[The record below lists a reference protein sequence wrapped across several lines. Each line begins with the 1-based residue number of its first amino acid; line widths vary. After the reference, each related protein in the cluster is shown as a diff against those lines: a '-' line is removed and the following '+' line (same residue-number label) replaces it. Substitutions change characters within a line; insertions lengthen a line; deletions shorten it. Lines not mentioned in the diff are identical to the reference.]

1 MRCLKTVVA
10 LRRYL
15 ELVRWGQST
24 PFAEGSTPPPS
35 PLTLGLVPT
44 MGALHRGHLSLIER
58 ARRENDHVI
67 VSIFVNPLQFSP
79 QEDLSS
85 YPRNLEADLEQ
96 CETMGVDVVFAP
108 SAEEFYG
115 LAQVGPGLSDRLTQ
129 VIPPPAMTEVLCGRS
144 RPTHF
149 QGVTTVVTKLLSLT
163 QPDRAYFGQKDA
175 QQLAI
180 LRTLAQN
187 LNLPSQIIGCPI
199 VREPSGLALSSRN
212 RYLTPTERQ
221 TATVLHRSL
230 QAAQTQFQQ
239 GERRTAPLLET
250 VSQILAA
257 ETSVKPDYIELVD
270 PDSLQPLET
279 IENKGLLALAVQVG
293 KARLLDNRVLINR
306 KPIVALDGPAGAGKS
321 TVTRRVAAALG
332 LLYLDTGAMYRAV
345 TWLVLASG
353 LDLEDEPAIAE
364 LLAHSQ
370 VQLQPGT
377 PDPAHPQDLPPVR
390 VWVRWPDPKAPS
402 AHQRQEITAAIRTP
416 EVTAQV
422 SRIAAQPAV
431 RSALVRQQQQY
442 GQQGGLVAEGRD
454 IGTTVFPDAEVKIF
468 LTASNAERARR
479 RQRDM
484 ENQGQTPPSLAQLE
498 AEIADRDRQD
508 SSRRVSP
515 LVKAAD
521 AVELLTD
528 GLSIEAVTDRIVEL
542 YRDRLG
548 TA

>member
-1 MRCLKTVVA
+1 
-10 LRRYL
+10 
-15 ELVRWGQST
+15 
-24 PFAEGSTPPPS
+24 
-35 PLTLGLVPT
+35 
-44 MGALHRGHLSLIER
+44 
-58 ARRENDHVI
+58 
-67 VSIFVNPLQFSP
+67 
-79 QEDLSS
+79 
-85 YPRNLEADLEQ
+85 
-96 CETMGVDVVFAP
+96 
-108 SAEEFYG
+108 
-115 LAQVGPGLSDRLTQ
+115 
-129 VIPPPAMTEVLCGRS
+129 
-144 RPTHF
+144 
-149 QGVTTVVTKLLSLT
+149 
-163 QPDRAYFGQKDA
+163 
-175 QQLAI
+175 
-180 LRTLAQN
+180 LAQN
-187 LNLPSQIIGCPI
+187 INLPSQIIGCPI
-199 VREPSGLALSSRN
+199 VMEPSGLALSSLN
-212 RYLTPTERQ
+212 RYLTTTERQ